1 VGLKKLFL
9 LKAVRSWQFPPVLA
23 PVGNGEFATLQ
34 HENLLDS
41 LEIAALC
48 WCFFHFVAWFL
59 SRISGWLDMP
69 YTVLNCQIADQILKH
84 CFFLWGTF
92 THEQIGLKG
101 GQVLNWWWF
110 RSTNCFGLGICCWL
124 DEGAKGRR

>member
-1 VGLKKLFL
+1 MGLKKLFL

-41 LEIAALC
+41 WKLQ
-48 WCFFHFVAWFL
+48 HFVAWFL

-69 YTVLNCQIADQILKH
+69 YTVLNCQIADEILKH

-92 THEQIGLKG
+92 THDFFYLINERGLKG
-101 GQVLNWWWF
+101 GQVLN
-110 RSTNCFGLGICCWL
+110 
-124 DEGAKGRR
+124 